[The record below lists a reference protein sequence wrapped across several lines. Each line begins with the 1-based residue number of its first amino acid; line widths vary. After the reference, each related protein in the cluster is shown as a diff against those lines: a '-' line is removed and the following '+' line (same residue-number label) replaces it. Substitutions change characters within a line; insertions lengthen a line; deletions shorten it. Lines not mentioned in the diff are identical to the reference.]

1 MTVDVTHRVGRP
13 ATSDVVEEETRHI
26 ARTRILVTRP
36 AVRIRDGQPWSN
48 IGADLGGEVV
58 ALEGITTV
66 ANQPLLVEE
75 CATEVIVRLTTAP
88 RDGDVVLV
96 SRDVLAVHLVEP
108 IGVRPSSRVEIPCI
122 GTLIPDR
129 SRAELIIDRSILIVY
144 DALHDLVGEDGT
156 IP

>member
-13 ATSDVVEEETRHI
+13 ATGDVMEEEPRHI

-58 ALEGITTV
+58 ALEGITTI
-66 ANQPLLVEE
+66 ANQPLLIEE
-75 CATEVIVRLTTAP
+75 CATEVIVRLATPP
-88 RDGDVVLV
+88 RDGDIVLM

-108 IGVRPSSRVEIPCI
+108 VGVSPSSRVEIPCI
-122 GTLIPDR
+122 GALVPDR
-129 SRAELIIDRSILIVY
+129 PRAELIIDRSILIVY
-144 DALHDLVGEDGT
+144 DALHDLIGEDST